1 MLRTN
6 GYLTRISRASR
17 IGRKRMPNWVD
28 NRLTISGNPKDIKKL
43 KEQLAQPYSETI
55 DSFDTTTKQMV
66 RQVITH
72 DEPFSF

>member
-1 MLRTN
+1 
-6 GYLTRISRASR
+6 
-17 IGRKRMPNWVD
+17 MPNWVD